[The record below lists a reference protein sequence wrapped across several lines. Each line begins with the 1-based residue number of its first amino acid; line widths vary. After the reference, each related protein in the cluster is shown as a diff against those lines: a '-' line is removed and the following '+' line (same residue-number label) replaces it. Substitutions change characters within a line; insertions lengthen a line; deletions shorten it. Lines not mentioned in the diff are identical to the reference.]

1 MARRG
6 GKAVTRRSR
15 QRKGQRSATPARP
28 KAAPETDVTAA
39 SGELVSSTPAA
50 AVETPVAPK
59 PPSRP
64 SASPRASRAGG
75 GTVVG
80 SSRLGER
87 AMQEYHY
94 VRRDLRNIGVLLLI
108 MAVMLVAAFVLFNVV
123 GITKTA

>member
-15 QRKGQRSATPARP
+15 QRKGQRSAAPARP
-28 KAAPETDVTAA
+28 KAVPEADVTAA
-39 SGELVSSTPAA
+39 SDELVSSAPAA
-50 AVETPVAPK
+50 AVEVPVAPK
-59 PPSRP
+59 PAVRP
-64 SASPRASRAGG
+64 SASQRATRVAG

-94 VRRDLRNIGVLLLI
+94 VKRDLRNIGVLLLI
-108 MAVMLVAAFVLFNVV
+108 MAAMLVAAFVLFNVV